1 MIFIPIYKGIL
12 NSVEVTVMWVI
23 CAGLSVIFCVIAWVL
38 KIKKSE
44 KASWASACS
53 LSFVAIT
60 LLLQYKMIFEW
71 VNKEDWSALLDVVP
85 SVFYML
91 AGYVIVMLLANLF
104 PVITVKRG

>member
-1 MIFIPIYKGIL
+1 
-12 NSVEVTVMWVI
+12 
-23 CAGLSVIFCVIAWVL
+23 
-38 KIKKSE
+38 
-44 KASWASACS
+44 
-53 LSFVAIT
+53 
-60 LLLQYKMIFEW
+60 MIFEW